1 MSIIKSLSVGNGDM
15 FYIKH
20 NSSNFTIIDCCLS
33 DDNKFGIV
41 KEIKSEKEGKVIT
54 RFISTHPDEDH
65 IQQLDYLD
73 DEIEI
78 LNFYCVKNEAKKSEV
93 TPGFK
98 RYCELRDSDK
108 AFFLIKGCTRKWMNQ
123 SGKGD
128 NGVDYG
134 CAGINILW
142 PDVNNEHYKAELKK
156 AADGTDFNNISCIV
170 KYSVNDGVTAIWM
183 GDLETDFMD
192 NIVDAVSLPKTNL
205 LFTPHHGRKTGRI
218 PAKWIKAMNPD
229 IIIMGE
235 ANANDSDY
243 ASYPNHNKIRQNSAK
258 DITFE
263 CKGSK
268 VHCYSSNPNYSVD
281 FLNDEGAGTFDY
293 YFGTL
298 NVKNVV

>member
-20 NSSNFTIIDCCLS
+20 GSSNFTIIDCCLS
-33 DDNKFGIV
+33 DDNKIAIV
-41 KEIKSEKEGKVIT
+41 KEIKSEMAGKDIT

-73 DEIEI
+73 DEIAI
-78 LNFYCVKNEAKKSEV
+78 LNFYCVNNKATKSED
-93 TPGFK
+93 TPGFE
-98 RYCELRDSDK
+98 RYCKLRDSGK
-108 AFFLIKGCTRKWMNQ
+108 AFFLAKGCRRMWMNKN
-123 SGKGD
+123 GKGD
-128 NGVDYG
+128 SGVDYG

-142 PDVNNEHYKAELKK
+142 PDVNNEHYKGELKK
-156 AADGTDFNNISCIV
+156 AADGTNFNNISCIV
-170 KYSVNDGVTAIWM
+170 TYSVNKGVTAIWM

-205 LFTPHHGRKTGRI
+205 LFAPHHGRKSGRI
-218 PAKWIKAMNPD
+218 PDKWLEAMNPD

-235 ANANDSDY
+235 ATSNDSDY
-243 ASYPNHNKIRQNSAK
+243 AAYPSHNKIRQNSAW

-263 CKGSK
+263 CEDSK
-268 VHCYSSNPNYSVD
+268 VHCYSSNPNYSDD
-281 FLNDEGAGTFDY
+281 FLDDEGADTFDH

-298 NVKNVV
+298 NIE